1 MTPEAQRVIQVSA
14 HQQKQSSLP
23 KDLNNNNNSNCNIMA
38 TATATTGSAR
48 SSPAHHNDVQQQQET
63 AVAVISKNEHSS
75 SPRTSQH
82 HGVVVAV
89 DRNASDEPCREQP
102 QDTTSATENSST
114 TSSEEGYIE
123 EGFQHRGV
131 SGATSSATA
140 AAGMNSGKSDVD
152 RNKIKGTV
160 ANSDGLQ
167 DQKNQ
172 RSAAILS
179 QRQRGVVP
187 KTKPALGGDHNRNN
201 KPKRPQPVRPI
212 PVRTNVGAA
221 PNYAQARN
229 GQKINTVSQPEQ
241 VVARINQHGEKPD
254 NRNADQQVNVNKGA
268 SINTPIN
275 QRSYPVSAQVQFP
288 TAFQKKSQQSA
299 RSSNDS
305 QQDHHRHKHPPTSSG
320 NNQPNNH
327 QHSNHHAPIL
337 QQQHQQ
343 YMSSGKVQAPAYR
356 SIVVGHQQSN
366 SGGTRSNVGSPATV
380 PRNREGTSDSIPP
393 LFERLFTSEESQ
405 DAKTYSRI
413 MAAQNRRLIDL
424 ERAHDDLEARLEDQ
438 TKGRM
443 DLEAE
448 LARQHRIWNQKY
460 KALERDRDEWR
471 NRVTDEQNKNEQ
483 LLKQINHKEK
493 EIHRMIQHKVSVVFF
508 RTGIF

>member
-23 KDLNNNNNSNCNIMA
+23 KDLNNNNNNSNCNIM
-38 TATATTGSAR
+38 ATATTGSAR

-140 AAGMNSGKSDVD
+140 AAGMNSDKSDVD
-152 RNKIKGTV
+152 RNKNKGTV
-160 ANSDGLQ
+160 AKSDGLQ

-229 GQKINTVSQPEQ
+229 GQKINTVSFCE
-241 VVARINQHGEKPD
+241 
-254 NRNADQQVNVNKGA
+254 
-268 SINTPIN
+268 
-275 QRSYPVSAQVQFP
+275 F
-288 TAFQKKSQQSA
+288 
-299 RSSNDS
+299 
-305 QQDHHRHKHPPTSSG
+305 
-320 NNQPNNH
+320 
-327 QHSNHHAPIL
+327 
-337 QQQHQQ
+337 
-343 YMSSGKVQAPAYR
+343 
-356 SIVVGHQQSN
+356 
-366 SGGTRSNVGSPATV
+366 
-380 PRNREGTSDSIPP
+380 
-393 LFERLFTSEESQ
+393 
-405 DAKTYSRI
+405 
-413 MAAQNRRLIDL
+413 
-424 ERAHDDLEARLEDQ
+424 
-438 TKGRM
+438 
-443 DLEAE
+443 
-448 LARQHRIWNQKY
+448 
-460 KALERDRDEWR
+460 
-471 NRVTDEQNKNEQ
+471 
-483 LLKQINHKEK
+483 
-493 EIHRMIQHKVSVVFF
+493 
-508 RTGIF
+508 